1 LRASLNEFVQHRNAT
16 AKTKLTELA
25 LTKNLKELD
34 NLFSDDK
41 DKIKSIDQT
50 IANNWK
56 GVFPLKNQV
65 SKDDKITY
73 TWQEELKA
81 EQDAYDNQ
89 EYKPKRSAEE
99 AKKKLEEL

>member
-1 LRASLNEFVQHRNAT
+1 
-16 AKTKLTELA
+16 
-25 LTKNLKELD
+25 
-34 NLFSDDK
+34 LFSDDK

-65 SKDDKITY
+65 SKDDKMKY
-73 TWQEELKA
+73 TWQEELRA

-89 EYKPKRSAEE
+89 EYKPKRSPEE